1 MSGLYLASQSPRR
14 HELLEQVGINH
25 IVVSSSYEEPN
36 VVDVN
41 PIDMV
46 KAQALGKARH
56 ACGVP
61 EGAIILGADTIV
73 VLDGAVLGKPKNQ
86 EDAVRMLRQLSGR
99 QHSVITGVA
108 LLIKG
113 QEIVFHSETKV
124 YFKDLADFEILSYVE
139 SKEPLDKAGAYGIQG
154 KGALWVDKI
163 EGSYTNVVGLPVE
176 QVYEELCKVLG
187 AN

>member
-61 EGAIILGADTIV
+61 EGAIVLGADTIV
-73 VLDGAVLGKPKNQ
+73 G
-86 EDAVRMLRQLSGR
+86 
-99 QHSVITGVA
+99 
-108 LLIKG
+108 
-113 QEIVFHSETKV
+113 
-124 YFKDLADFEILSYVE
+124 
-139 SKEPLDKAGAYGIQG
+139 
-154 KGALWVDKI
+154 
-163 EGSYTNVVGLPVE
+163 
-176 QVYEELCKVLG
+176 C
-187 AN
+187 